1 VHFILKPIL
10 ERYFNMTLL
19 IKGREKQPPSVTP
32 SHHFSSIPQLFL
44 LTHLIHLDSD
54 PILFICTHLTISP
67 FTVPHPQDCLE
78 SLAEVM
84 SRKVNRDYRNQ
95 NQNQD
100 SGIQSHESSLDSVV
114 SAARLLRTPDSVRT
128 GGAVLG
134 ALRVIY
140 ASLSSLKADSHY
152 WTVQQSSSRWL
163 WLVRL
168 CFDRRNRVR
177 VLSLETLAIVLGF
190 TRSELSSRKG
200 GDGQGQGEGERRQEI
215 ESGMCCL

>member
-1 VHFILKPIL
+1 
-10 ERYFNMTLL
+10 
-19 IKGREKQPPSVTP
+19 
-32 SHHFSSIPQLFL
+32 
-44 LTHLIHLDSD
+44 
-54 PILFICTHLTISP
+54 
-67 FTVPHPQDCLE
+67 
-78 SLAEVM
+78 M

-100 SGIQSHESSLDSVV
+100 SGMQSPESSLDSVI
-114 SAARLLRTPDSVRT
+114 SAARMLRTPDSVRT

-134 ALRVIY
+134 ALIVIY

-190 TRSELSSRKG
+190 TRTEPSSRKG
-200 GDGQGQGEGERRQEI
+200 SDGQGQGEAESRLEI
-215 ESGMCCL
+215 ESGMRCL